1 MFLFLILIG
10 VNFLLGDHGSKWMII
25 ISVVLLRG
33 AFSCT
38 LGAIYWVYI
47 SEIVKPNIIPYS
59 SLVNQIGISLVI
71 FLFPII
77 SQKIG
82 GPGWIFVFNGFLCAI
97 SIIVNHL
104 TLVESKD
111 KN

>member
-10 VNFLLGDHGSKWMII
+10 VNFLLADHGSKWMII

-71 FLFPII
+71 LFPII

-82 GPGWIFVFNGFLCAI
+82 GPGWIFVFNEFLCAI
-97 SIIVNHL
+97 SIIANHL